1 VSAPRDGLGYLI
13 VLFFVVA
20 LAGGVLIALAVSQ

>member
-13 VLFFVVA
+13 ALTVVLCIGYGLFLGYVVT
-20 LAGGVLIALAVSQ
+20 Q

>member
-13 VLFFVVA
+13 VLAFVGCVA
-20 LAGGVLIALAVSQ
+20 MFALAVSQ

>member
-13 VLFFVVA
+13 A
-20 LAGGVLIALAVSQ
+20 LAAVLCIGYGLFLGYMVTQ